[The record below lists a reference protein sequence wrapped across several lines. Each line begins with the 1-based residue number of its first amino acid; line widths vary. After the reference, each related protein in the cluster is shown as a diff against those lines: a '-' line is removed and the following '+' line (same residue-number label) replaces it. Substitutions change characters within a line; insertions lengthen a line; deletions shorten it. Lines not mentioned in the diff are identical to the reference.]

1 MKNEAEKLRRP
12 TLKDIQNA
20 IRMLDSVGREKV
32 QFVLGGIIFDET
44 KFAFRALE
52 ILLSKPSREEIGAAF
67 KAGNRKLSPIEKR
80 NAMRDYIFARIEG

>member
-32 QFVLGGIIFDET
+32 QFVLGGISFDET